1 MYKGYIMKIK
11 LYYVSNVDFSSS
23 AMIGVANKIIAQSK
37 AFNSYSIET
46 KVFYL
51 KGNTLLS
58 NNEAL
63 EEYENNAKRR
73 IKYYER
79 IRREIE
85 YDYSIENKNI
95 IYLRFSYPHHY
106 VVDFVDYFNAKNY
119 LVFLEIPTYPY
130 LSEWR
135 GIKGSILRLNDFI
148 YRRKLVDSVDSIIT
162 FSNVMNV
169 FGKPTIVIQN
179 GIEIRPFDTE
189 LRKKPDGSIV
199 LIGVANVSYWHGY
212 DRLILSLKD
221 FYDHHPG
228 GKVIFKI
235 VGESPYIKI
244 LKKMVNHLGLYDY
257 VKFTGCKS
265 GVELDYLLYQS
276 DIGVGSLGAFRKKIH
291 SASELK
297 LRYYCLMGLP
307 FLLGVEDLDF
317 PNTFPFAYRVPNDD
331 SKIDLNGL
339 LKWFDRLTVSHS
351 DYILEMENYAKDHLS
366 WKTKIS
372 PIIER
377 ISIPK
382 EL

>member
-189 LRKKPDGSIV
+189 LRKTRWKHRPDRSSECIV
-199 LIGVANVSYWHGY
+199 LA
-212 DRLILSLKD
+212 
-221 FYDHHPG
+221 
-228 GKVIFKI
+228 
-235 VGESPYIKI
+235 
-244 LKKMVNHLGLYDY
+244 
-257 VKFTGCKS
+257 
-265 GVELDYLLYQS
+265 
-276 DIGVGSLGAFRKKIH
+276 
-291 SASELK
+291 
-297 LRYYCLMGLP
+297 
-307 FLLGVEDLDF
+307 
-317 PNTFPFAYRVPNDD
+317 
-331 SKIDLNGL
+331 
-339 LKWFDRLTVSHS
+339 
-351 DYILEMENYAKDHLS
+351 
-366 WKTKIS
+366 
-372 PIIER
+372 R
-377 ISIPK
+377 I
-382 EL
+382 